1 MSSLASDLMFVVLS
15 GCIGGLIAN
24 FFRQPLIIGYILA
37 GVVLGPFAGINLVD
51 DVRQIEYMAD
61 VGVALLLFTLGLEF
75 PLKSIRPIQRIAI
88 WGALLQVALTFVG
101 VFGLG
106 LLLDFP
112 GTQAMWL
119 AAALVSSST
128 TVILKTL
135 SNRKVATTLSGRVM
149 LGMSIVQDLL
159 VIPIMI
165 VISNFDVSAGTEDTL
180 IEVGKSVFRALT
192 FVAVMIFI
200 GSKIF
205 KYLLER
211 VSRLESRELFLL
223 SITALGLGV
232 GYITHLFGLSF
243 AFGAFVG
250 GMVLSESDYSRKA
263 VSELIPLR
271 DIFGLLFFV
280 TAGMLLNL
288 PFMWSNIGIILL
300 VMFGGISLRGVI
312 LSGVNYLFGYRR
324 IIPLAVFFGMLPI
337 SEISFVLIQQGKKI
351 GAIDYQLYNIIL
363 SSTII
368 SMIIGPLF
376 SGLTAPIYN
385 FFNKFKRR
393 ESQNII
399 AVNLPADELQNH
411 VVIAGSNNADL
422 LSDTLR
428 SMNLKYVII
437 EDNYRR
443 FSEYRERGVAIIYGD
458 PSQDFILQSATI
470 GSAKLLIVATGDSEE
485 NVRITREARNLNS
498 SLKIIVQA
506 DNDDEVKS
514 LGEQKI
520 FEVINPA
527 QEVSLEML
535 RQALLSL
542 SISID
547 EVRRFLAKIRAAGQ
561 LNTRLNDCLLPLLV
575 DSINTMHAEIPAD
588 SSFVKQSLKEL
599 NWRKLYGV
607 TVIGVLRNEIMLPNP
622 SGEFVFLGN
631 DHIILMG
638 NEEKFAEFREV
649 LAKSNKIEVV

>member
-506 DNDDEVKS
+506 DNDDEMKS

>member
-1 MSSLASDLMFVVLS
+1 MSSLASDLMFVVLA

-51 DVRQIEYMAD
+51 DVKQIEYMAD

-112 GTQAMWL
+112 GTQSLWL
-119 AAALVSSST
+119 ATALVSSST

-135 SNRKVATTLSGRVM
+135 TNRKVATTLSGRVM
-149 LGMSIVQDLL
+149 LGMSIVQDLM

-165 VISNFDVSAGTEDTL
+165 IISNLDASSGAENTL
-180 IEVGKSVFRALT
+180 FEVGKSVFRALT

-205 KYLLER
+205 KYLLEH

-250 GMVLSESDYSRKA
+250 GMVLSESDYSHKA

-288 PFMWSNIGIILL
+288 QFMWANIGTVLL
-300 VMFGGISLRGVI
+300 VMFWGVLLRGVI
-312 LSGVNYLFGYRR
+312 LGGVNYLFGYRR

-337 SEISFVLIQQGKKI
+337 SEISFVLIQQGKNI

-363 SSTII
+363 SATII
-368 SMIIGPLF
+368 SMIIGPFF
-376 SGLTAPIYN
+376 SSFTAPVYN
-385 FFNKFKRR
+385 FFVKFKRM

-422 LSDTLR
+422 LSDTLK

-437 EDNYRR
+437 EGNYRR
-443 FSEYRERGVAIIYGD
+443 VSEYRERGATIIYGD
-458 PSQDFILQSATI
+458 PAQDFILQSAII

-506 DNDDEVKS
+506 DNEDEVRS

-547 EVRRFLAKIRAAGQ
+547 EVRRFLAKIRATGQ

-575 DSINTMHAEIPAD
+575 DSINTMHAEIPAQ
-588 SSFVKQSLKEL
+588 SAFVGRSLKEL
-599 NWRKLYGV
+599 NWRNLYGV

-622 SGEFVFLGN
+622 SGEFVFLKN

-638 NEEKFAEFREV
+638 NEEKFADFREI
-649 LAKSNKIEVV
+649 LAQSNEIEVV